1 MENRQT
7 NSYKILILGIG
18 GVGGYFG
25 GKLAAHYTG
34 SPEVEV
40 GFFARGAHADA
51 IAKNGLHL
59 QTTQGNLTA
68 RPAYITDDPDKLQ
81 PVDLLICCVKSYDLE
96 DSLQRVRSCIS
107 HNTIILPL
115 LNGVDA
121 TARIRKMFPGIEVWE
136 GCVYVVARL
145 AAPGIVKE
153 NGGMGLLY
161 FGSTKSNAEKLRRV
175 ENIFQAAG
183 IKAEAASDILHT
195 IWTKFLFISAVAT
208 ATSYLDTSMGAVL
221 EKEDSKQLL
230 LSLLRELQ
238 AVAKAKG
245 IILSGDIIPAMLQRM
260 TTLPY
265 ETTSSMHSDFQ
276 KGGKTELESLTGYVV
291 HEGKAHQVSVP
302 TYEKLYAA
310 LLEKSNQY
318 IA

>member
-1 MENRQT
+1 M
-7 NSYKILILGIG
+7 IPGIG

-25 GKLAAHYTG
+25 GKLAAHYSD

-40 GFFARGAHADA
+40 GFFARGAHAA
-51 IAKNGLHL
+51 EIEKNGLQL

-68 RPAYITDDPDKLQ
+68 RPAYITNDPDKLH

-96 DSLQRVRSCIS
+96 ESLQRVRPCITDK
-107 HNTIILPL
+107 TIILPL

-121 TARIRKMFPGIEVWE
+121 PARVRKMLPDTEVWE

-153 NGGMGLLY
+153 SGGMGLLY
-161 FGSTKSNAEKLRRV
+161 FGSTKSNREELPRV
-175 ENIFQAAG
+175 EGIFQAAG
-183 IKAEAASDILHT
+183 IRAEAASDILHT

-208 ATSYLDTSMGAVL
+208 ATSYLDTSMGAIL
-221 EKEDSKQLL
+221 EKEDSTQLL
-230 LSLLRELQ
+230 LLLLAELQ
-238 AVAKAKG
+238 AVAKVKD
-245 IILSGDIIPAMLQRM
+245 IILSDAVIPAMLQRM
-260 TTLPY
+260 TTLPH

-291 HEGKAHQVSVP
+291 REGKSHQVPVP
-302 TYEKLYAA
+302 TYERLYAA
-310 LLEKSNQY
+310 LLEKSKQY
-318 IA
+318 ST

>member
-7 NSYKILILGIG
+7 DSYKILILGIG

-34 SPEVEV
+34 SPEVEI

-51 IAKNGLHL
+51 IAKNGLDL

-107 HNTIILPL
+107 HSTIILPL

-121 TARIRKMFPGIEVWE
+121 TARIQKIFPGTEVWD

-145 AAPGIVKE
+145 AAPGVVKE
-153 NGGMGLLY
+153 SAGMGLLY
-161 FGSTKSNAEKLRRV
+161 FGSTKNEFDKLRRV
-175 ENIFQAAG
+175 ENIFRKAG
-183 IKAEAASDILHT
+183 IKAEAASDIMQT

-208 ATSYLDTSMGAVL
+208 ATSYLNTSMGAIL
-221 EKEDSKQLL
+221 EKEDRRQLL
-230 LSLLRELQ
+230 LSLLKELQ

-245 IILSGDIIPAMLQRM
+245 VILSDDIIPAMLQRM
-260 TTLPY
+260 AMLPY

-291 HEGKAHQVSVP
+291 REGKAHQVPVP
-302 TYEKLYAA
+302 NYEKLYAS
-310 LLEKSNQY
+310 LQERSKQHSM
-318 IA
+318 